1 MPLLPTFAARQ
12 FSPTST
18 LRSHVH
24 QQVRHAT
31 LIKRPR
37 RPYTFTQLV
46 TLSDGSSYLH
56 RTTSPAP
63 VYSSTKD
70 TRNTP
75 LWNPSSQ
82 KLMNIEADEAG
93 RLRAF
98 RTRFGRGWDAKSAA
112 EVAEEEGD
120 EMKEEGGDNLMDLIS
135 SFDVEAQSKTMRGQW
150 EGKKDKK

>member
-1 MPLLPTFAARQ
+1 
-12 FSPTST
+12 
-18 LRSHVH
+18 
-24 QQVRHAT
+24 
-31 LIKRPR
+31 
-37 RPYTFTQLV
+37 
-46 TLSDGSSYLH
+46 
-56 RTTSPAP
+56 
-63 VYSSTKD
+63 
-70 TRNTP
+70 
-75 LWNPSSQ
+75 
-82 KLMNIEADEAG
+82 MNIEADEAG